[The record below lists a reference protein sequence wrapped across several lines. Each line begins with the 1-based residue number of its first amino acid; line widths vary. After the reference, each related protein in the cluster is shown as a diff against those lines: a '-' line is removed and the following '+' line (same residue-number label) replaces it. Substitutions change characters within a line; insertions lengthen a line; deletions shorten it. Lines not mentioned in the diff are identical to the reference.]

1 MKKDAVPSVFT
12 FRLDSDIVSP
22 RAQRM
27 QSRQKAPAESAF
39 SSALDQ
45 GIQQDVEIESESL
58 PKTEDDID
66 ASEGEPSSKEVEI
79 QCELL
84 GRHSIEDYINKPKSV
99 LFYIGFNSYEHFML
113 LFQILG
119 PAAYELNYKCSSL
132 HPSDQLFLTLI
143 KLRCAKGDVELSL
156 MFEISESTV
165 SRIFNTWVNFLYFQL
180 KELEMWPS
188 REVVNDFMPQDFKQ
202 KFPTT
207 RIILDA
213 TEMPI

>member
-12 FRLDSDIVSP
+12 FRLDSNIVSP

-45 GIQQDVEIESESL
+45 GIQQDVESL
-58 PKTEDDID
+58 PKTEDDFD
-66 ASEGEPSSKEVEI
+66 ESEGKPSSKEVEI

-99 LFYIGFNSYEHFML
+99 LFYTGFNSYEHFML

-143 KLRCAKGDVELSL
+143 KLRCANV
-156 MFEISESTV
+156 
-165 SRIFNTWVNFLYFQL
+165 
-180 KELEMWPS
+180 
-188 REVVNDFMPQDFKQ
+188 
-202 KFPTT
+202 
-207 RIILDA
+207 
-213 TEMPI
+213 